1 MKKIYSIFV
10 LVAMLCTSMCM
21 FTSCGKDDTPEP
33 EPTPTPETVKFKYT
47 AGFSEDVFKYC
58 DVNVII
64 EDGEKK
70 TVFPFE
76 EKMKVADIGYH
87 ENFVVSGRVL
97 QIPDFEFSS
106 LPLRITTDI
115 KLNDAARE
123 LIAKGTDEEFN
134 FVVCLEYGLID
145 GKGLFTFPSKYEN
158 FRAWEGGVH
167 VNELQNFLNMLLQMK
182 YFDNTFRR

>member
-33 EPTPTPETVKFKYT
+33 EPTPEIVKLKYT

-76 EKMKVADIGYH
+76 EKMKVADIGYR
-87 ENFVVSGRVL
+87 ENLVVSGRVL

-123 LIAKGTDEEFN
+123 LIAKGADEDFT
-134 FVVCLEYGLID
+134 FVVCLEYGLINE
-145 GKGLFTFPSKYEN
+145 KGFFVFPSKYVN
-158 FRAWEGGVH
+158 HKAWEGGVH
-167 VNELQNFLNMLLQMK
+167 INKLQDFLNMLLKMQE
-182 YFDNTFRR
+182 FDNTFRR